1 VASGNVKSDTFS
13 DAIHSDAKK
22 KTKREHFNRWIT
34 FNETADR
41 LAQIIMAMIAR
52 ITAMI
57 MMAT

>member
-1 VASGNVKSDTFS
+1 VKPDTFS

-41 LAQIIMAMIAR
+41 LAQIIMTMIAR

-57 MMAT
+57 IMAT